1 MTAVEIDRP
10 ETENERVA
18 RWRID
23 QLARAG
29 YDRDAATLIADA
41 RHVDLHAAV
50 ELVRHG
56 CPVDTALRIL
66 L

>member
-1 MTAVEIDRP
+1 MTAVEIDLP
-10 ETENERVA
+10 ETEAARVA

-23 QLARAG
+23 QLAGAG
-29 YDRDAATLIADA
+29 YDREAASLLADA
-41 RHVDLHAAV
+41 RHVDLHDAV
-50 ELVRHG
+50 ELVRGG